1 VLEENNTH
9 VTSDTFLNGIDRQSN
24 DQIVDSDV
32 KIDIL

>member
-1 VLEENNTH
+1 MLEENNTQ